1 MVLPPSFVL
10 TLNCYYWMLLC
21 YFWREQDTTRSP
33 RRGGMRRLWWWGC
46 WWWRPPPPTHC
57 PGSSPSCSS
66 STTESTELQQ
76 FYILSMKRC
85 YLKRVKLK
93 LKKNRKIWMYIM
105 LSLWLEYV
113 ARVVGCEQVYHERL
127 ETVPSL
133 TPRYHHRRPHH
144 LLSLAGGQAGRQGD
158 FVVHSRPD
166 TRPLLVKNSAF
177 LICRASWRPLYSA
190 GIYYIV
196 GYRNICYWTH

>member
-33 RRGGMRRLWWWGC
+33 RRGGTRRLWWWGC

-66 STTESTELQQ
+66 STTESTEVQQ
-76 FYILSMKRC
+76 LYIQIFLWSAVTWKESNHNQKR
-85 YLKRVKLK
+85 KE
-93 LKKNRKIWMYIM
+93 KIWMYIM

-144 LLSLAGGQAGRQGD
+144 LLSLAGGQARG
-158 FVVHSRPD
+158 
-166 TRPLLVKNSAF
+166 TRRFCSPFSTRHQTSPGEEFSISYLQSKLA
-177 LICRASWRPLYSA
+177 ASL
-190 GIYYIV
+190 
-196 GYRNICYWTH
+196 